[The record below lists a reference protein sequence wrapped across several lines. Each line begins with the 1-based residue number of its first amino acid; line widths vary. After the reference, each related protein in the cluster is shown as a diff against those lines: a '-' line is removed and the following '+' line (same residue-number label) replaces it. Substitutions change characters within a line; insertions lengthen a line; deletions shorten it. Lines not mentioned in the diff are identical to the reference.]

1 MSLFLKIIKLIINII
16 TFILLFLVL
25 PLGFILNSIA
35 LILDWALTDTTIS
48 KKEFYQIFIEYF
60 DLVKDR
66 IEAIWDE

>member
-35 LILDWALTDTTIS
+35 LILDWALTDTIIP
-48 KKEFYQIFIEYF
+48 KEEFYRIFIEYF
-60 DLVKDR
+60 ELVRDR
-66 IEAIWDE
+66 IKAIWDE

>member
-35 LILDWALTDTTIS
+35 LILDWALTDTTIP

-60 DLVKDR
+60 ELVKDR
-66 IEAIWDE
+66 IKAIWDE

>member
-35 LILDWALTDTTIS
+35 LILDWALTDTIIP

>member
-16 TFILLFLVL
+16 IFILLFLVL

-35 LILDWALTDTTIS
+35 LILDWALTDTIIP

-66 IEAIWDE
+66 IEAIWD

>member
-16 TFILLFLVL
+16 AFIFLFLIL
-25 PLGFILNSIA
+25 PLGFILNSLA
-35 LILDWALTDTTIS
+35 LILDWTLTDTIIS

-66 IEAIWDE
+66 IEAIWNE

>member
-35 LILDWALTDTTIS
+35 LILDWALTDTIIP
-48 KKEFYQIFIEYF
+48 KEEFYGIFIEYF
-60 DLVKDR
+60 ELVRDR
-66 IEAIWDE
+66 IKAIWNE